1 VPPKIADGGLIAGI
15 CLLLVGIMMPEI
27 HFSPLVILF
36 FVVGCLSFG
45 AAAHFATKGS
55 GATATVSNAS
65 SETNNMMGPV
75 TNNSG
80 INTQGQRGDNAIG
93 QK

>member
-1 VPPKIADGGLIAGI
+1 
-15 CLLLVGIMMPEI
+15 
-27 HFSPLVILF
+27 
-36 FVVGCLSFG
+36 LSFG
-45 AAAHFATKGS
+45 ASAHFATKGS
-55 GATATVSNAS
+55 GATATVSKAS
-65 SETNNMMGPV
+65 SETNNIMGPV